1 MKILICYHSE
11 TGNTEAV
18 AKSMAEGLADQEVVL
33 LAASKVD
40 PASLCS
46 YDVVFLGTGIYG
58 GAIGKT
64 LKNLMSQCT
73 ELPPK
78 FVLFCTHANP
88 DPAIY
93 RGAFKKIEK
102 QLTDKSCQIC
112 AQFQC
117 IGENRNQQIVD
128 MLLKTMPT
136 MKPALE
142 ASKGHPNS
150 QDLEKAKEFAH
161 AIIQEL

>member
-1 MKILICYHSE
+1 
-11 TGNTEAV
+11 
-18 AKSMAEGLADQEVVL
+18 MAEGLADQEVVL

-64 LKNLMSQCT
+64 LKNLMSQCS
-73 ELPPK
+73 ELPLK
-78 FVLFCTHANP
+78 VVLFCTHANP
-88 DPAIY
+88 DPTIY
-93 RGAFKKIEK
+93 WGAFKKIEK
-102 QLTDKSCQIC
+102 QITDKSCQIS
-112 AQFQC
+112 AQFHC
-117 IGENRNQQIVD
+117 FGENRNKQIVE

-136 MKPALE
+136 LKPALE
-142 ASKGHPNS
+142 ASKGHPTS
-150 QDLEKAKEFAH
+150 EDLEKAKEFAQ